1 MIDRKWLKKQA
12 EKARAAD
19 YIDPALYAKY
29 GVKRG
34 LSGVLVGLT
43 TIGNVHGYV
52 MDEGERKAIPGEL
65 YYRGINVKDIVQA
78 DRREH
83 RFGYEET
90 SYLLLFGE
98 LPDIWSFVGYVIII
112 GTAFVKWFLRPAE

>member
-1 MIDRKWLKKQA
+1 MTIDRKWLKKQA

-19 YIDPALYAKY
+19 YIDPALYTKY

-34 LSGVLVGLT
+34 LRNDNGSGVLVGLT

-83 RFGYEET
+83 RFGYT
-90 SYLLLFGE
+90 G
-98 LPDIWSFVGYVIII
+98 SFPTGSRK
-112 GTAFVKWFLRPAE
+112 TRS

>member
-1 MIDRKWLKKQA
+1 MTIDRKWLKKQA

-34 LSGVLVGLT
+34 LRNDNGSGVLVGLT

-52 MDEGERKAIPGEL
+52 MDEGERKANWCQSSP
-65 YYRGINVKDIVQA
+65 RPSQFWKD
-78 DRREH
+78 
-83 RFGYEET
+83 
-90 SYLLLFGE
+90 
-98 LPDIWSFVGYVIII
+98 
-112 GTAFVKWFLRPAE
+112 